1 VISDLISPNRLIGLW
16 LEGGIEEGNEKREK
30 RMELPSQRPV
40 KTALAFALARTDKA
54 IPQDVRRNLDLVV
67 CCEGLDREIPAV
79 PVVSNL
85 LRSTVSYDKPTRP
98 AEPSGLQGVASI
110 WTPHFLWRS
119 RDFWRMRT
127 SQGLNVSCT
136 AESNCI

>member
-1 VISDLISPNRLIGLW
+1 MW
-16 LEGGIEEGNEKREK
+16 LDGGIEEGNEKREK

-67 CCEGLDREIPAV
+67 GCEGLDREIPAV

-85 LRSTVSYDKPTRP
+85 LRSTVSYDKRTRP
-98 AEPSGLQGVASI
+98 AGPSGLQGVASI
-110 WTPHFLWRS
+110 WTPHFLLALS
-119 RDFWRMRT
+119 RFLENANQPGTQR
-127 SQGLNVSCT
+127 SCT

>member
-1 VISDLISPNRLIGLW
+1 
-16 LEGGIEEGNEKREK
+16 
-30 RMELPSQRPV
+30 MELPSQRPV

-67 CCEGLDREIPAV
+67 GCEGLDREIPAV

-85 LRSTVSYDKPTRP
+85 LSTASYDKRRRP
-98 AEPSGLQGVASI
+98 AGPSGLQGVASI
-110 WTPHFLWRS
+110 WTPHFLLALS
-119 RDFWRMRT
+119 RFLENANQPGT
-127 SQGLNVSCT
+127 QQNCT